1 LLNKLKPKSE
11 FSKNVLT
18 LMTGTT
24 IAQAIPIAISPILT
38 RIYTPEDFGVFAL
51 YMSIA
56 SIMAAVAT
64 GKYELAIMLPKK
76 DEDAIN
82 IVVLSIVISFFVSF
96 IAFLIVFIFNAQI
109 TNLLGNRKISNWLYF
124 IPITVLLTGI
134 YQSFNYWLNRKKQYK
149 KLATSTIVQTGTT
162 ATSNLVMG
170 FYGFESSGLILGNV
184 FGQIVATTILGKYI
198 WKKEN
203 YRLSQIKKLKIF
215 ELAKKYINF
224 FKYSTFSSLLNSL
237 SFNLLSILLSK
248 IFSATVLGFYSLVY
262 RILTL
267 PSALIGSSISQ
278 VYFQESTK
286 YKNIYGNNK
295 VIFLSTLKKLTI
307 ISGLIYIPMY
317 FYIVDLITFVF
328 GEEWKISG
336 EIAKILI
343 PLMFVRFISSNL
355 SSTLMTYE
363 KQKSGLFINLL
374 LIFNIISISF
384 FSSFYNLSYIT
395 FFYIYVV
402 TSTVLYFIFLF
413 YYYHLSKG
421 ENR

>member
-1 LLNKLKPKSE
+1 
-11 FSKNVLT
+11 
-18 LMTGTT
+18 MTGAT

-38 RIYTPEDFGVFAL
+38 RIYTPEDFGIFAL

-56 SIMAAVAT
+56 SILSIVAT
-64 GKYELAIMLPKK
+64 GGYEHAIMLPKK
-76 DEDAIN
+76 NEDAMN
-82 IVVLSIVISFFVSF
+82 IVVLSITISFFISF
-96 IAFLIVFIFNAQI
+96 ISLIIIFIFNTQI
-109 TNLLGNRKISNWLYF
+109 TSFLGNPEISSWLYF

-134 YQSFNYWLNRKKQYK
+134 YQSFNYWSNRKKEYK
-149 KLATSTIVQTGTT
+149 GLATSKVIQSGTT
-162 ATSNLVMG
+162 TTINLGMG
-170 FYGFESSGLILGNV
+170 FSGFGSIGLILGAI
-184 FGQIVATTILGKYI
+184 FGQGVVTFYLGKLTFNSEKEKI
-198 WKKEN
+198 KNLKKH
-203 YRLSQIKKLKIF
+203 RIIV
-215 ELAKKYINF
+215 LAKKYINF

-286 YKNIYGNNK
+286 QKNIYGNNK

-317 FYIVDLITFVF
+317 FYIVDLMTFVF

-343 PLMFVRFISSNL
+343 PLMLVRFISSIL
-355 SSTLMTYE
+355 SSTLTTYE

-374 LIFNIISISF
+374 LTFNIISISF

-402 TSTVLYFIFLF
+402 TTTVLYFIFLF